1 MRITFVLPFAG
12 LQGGIRVVATYAKRL
27 KQRGHKVVV
36 ISSPL
41 DASVRWKVTSFI
53 RGGWRSDSHPSYFD
67 KSDVEHRV
75 LENVRPVVD
84 ADVPDSD
91 VVVATYYKTAYGV
104 QGLSPEKGAKAIF
117 LQGYEVEKGKPNPR
131 LDATWRM
138 PMHKITISKWL
149 LQLAREKFGDQVV
162 SLVPNGVDLDQFHAP
177 PRGKRPVP
185 TVGLL
190 HHNSPLKGCGVSIKA
205 LKQVATAIPSLH
217 LVSFGAEQPDFGLQ
231 LPRFAEFHHRPPQE
245 KLRDLYAQC
254 DVWLSA
260 SILEGFCLPLL
271 EAMAC
276 RCPAVSTRS
285 GGPMDIIEE
294 GVNGYLTKVGDVG
307 ALAER
312 VLHVLR
318 LPPEEW
324 SQMSDAAY
332 HTAARFNWD
341 DATDLFEEALELAV
355 ERKRRREL

>member
-1 MRITFVLPFAG
+1 MRVTFVLPFAG

-36 ISSPL
+36 ISTPL
-41 DASVRWKVTSFI
+41 DTSLRWKVTSFI
-53 RGGWRSDSHPSYFD
+53 RGGWQNHSQPSYFD
-67 KSDVEHRV
+67 KIDVEHRV
-75 LENVRPVVD
+75 LERDRPVTD

-91 VVVATYYKTAYGV
+91 VVVATYYTTAYGV
-104 QGLSPEKGAKAIF
+104 QQLSPAKGVKAIF
-117 LQGYEVEKGKPNPR
+117 IQGYEVLNGKPNPR

-138 PMHKITISKWL
+138 PMHKIMVSKWL
-149 LQLAREKFGDQVV
+149 VQLAREKFGDETV
-162 SLVPNGVDLDQFHAP
+162 SLVPNGVDLDQFHAE
-177 PRGKRPVP
+177 PRGKSPVP

-205 LKQVATAIPSLH
+205 IKRVATAIPSLR
-217 LVSFGAEQPDFGLQ
+217 LVSFGADQPDFGLR
-231 LPRFAEFHHRPPQE
+231 LPRFAEFHCRPPQE

-276 RCPAVSTRS
+276 RCPVVSTRS
-285 GGPMDIIEE
+285 GGPIDIIVE
-294 GVNGYLTKVGDVG
+294 GLNGYLTEVGDVET
-307 ALAER
+307 LAGQ
-312 VLHVLR
+312 VLRVLR

-324 SQMSDAAY
+324 RQMSDAAY
-332 HTAARFNWD
+332 RIATCFSWG
-341 DATDLFEEALELAV
+341 DATNLFEEALELAV
-355 ERKRRREL
+355 ERKRRGEL